1 MAFNKKFRI
10 QNGVD
15 ITGEVVVGGQLV
27 INADGTLVAAV
38 TGEAVS
44 SSEIDGLQSQ
54 IDAILGSSPEQL
66 DTLQE
71 IVAAFSSADGDLQTL
86 ISNTSAAVTA
96 LQTAIGSG
104 SLDTNAT
111 TIIGAVNELNASI
124 ANIPAGPTG
133 ATGPQGPQGPQ
144 GLTGLQG
151 QTGAAGV
158 AGVQG
163 STGPQGPQGET
174 GATGPAGQDGQDA
187 TASTPSDIGLPSVS
201 ESSDAVNV
209 DADTIIT
216 GDLSLTGSLNLS
228 GGINQY
234 NVTDLDVADK
244 TITVGHG
251 QLESLS
257 GGSGI
262 VVDGSGAS
270 MLWNQS
276 NQTWDLNKSLD
287 VTGDVNTSGLLKVGT
302 NDTEY
307 ANNYIRFKPTGAS
320 YIDHSVVG
328 QSINF
333 RLSNASSLDKTVMTL
348 SSAGNVGIGT
358 SSPSSYFSP
367 QLVVHSS
374 VNLGGITIRSN
385 ATTDTNYLLFADGT
399 SGNERYRGYV
409 SYDHNTDTMKLATG
423 ASPAITID
431 SSQNVGIGTSSPA
444 RLVDLKD
451 SSNADGARLRLRSA
465 TGIDTIPTI
474 GSVEF
479 YSDDNSTN
487 SSGIVGSIDVEGI
500 GTWNG
505 GSNNAAMT
513 FNLIQGL
520 AGTTSPVEAM
530 RIDSAG
536 RVGIAGQTNPTYNL
550 DGGFADQTW
559 GWYLN
564 SSYNAGFTYNT
575 TERSLLISTKSA
587 ENVDHIK
594 FATGGAATERA
605 RIDGEGN
612 LLVGKLTTDI
622 GTQGIRLEGTK
633 GKIEATRVGN
643 VVTTFNRTGSAG
655 TISEWMKDGAA
666 VGSIGA
672 AAGNLYIVSNDVGLN
687 FAGGGDGIYPAT
699 ANGAQRDAAIDLGAS
714 SHRFKNLYLSGAVQ
728 ASYIYRAD
736 ASGAGLHFTTNAIY
750 PTNETAALSDGT
762 ESLGAA
768 AYRFKDI
775 FLSGEVIAGAGENS
789 NPSITSHVDT
799 DTGLFFGGADILGF
813 STGGA
818 ERARLD
824 SAGRLGLGVTPEAWS
839 SVFKVLRVGTG
850 SSIAGESGGTS
861 TWFNTNAYY
870 DGSWKRINT
879 NTSAQIAHTADGK
892 QEFKVAA
899 SGSANSAIS
908 WNTAVTINNSG
919 ALLVGGTVEGP
930 GAQSGISLSGQAADS
945 NIYVRHANG
954 TGSGSLFMAFTYNT
968 SQLGSITQHGTSQIL
983 FNTTSDERAK
993 ENIVD
998 APSASDDIDAIQVRS
1013 FDWKA
1018 DGSHQKYGMVAQ
1030 ELLEVAP
1037 ESVSVPEDSEEMM
1050 GVDYSKLV
1058 PMLIKE
1064 IQSLRN
1070 RVAQLEE

>member
-133 ATGPQGPQGPQ
+133 ATGPQGPQG
-144 GLTGLQG
+144 LTGLQGQTG

-201 ESSDAVNV
+201 EDANAVNV
-209 DADTIIT
+209 DLDAIIT
-216 GDLSLTGSLNLS
+216 GDLTLLGSLNLS

-244 TITVGHG
+244 TITIGHG
-251 QLESLS
+251 QLEALS

-287 VTGDVNTSGLLKVGT
+287 VAGTATMDGGSISGNLLIGASSASAKLTVGT
-302 NDTEY
+302 FGDT
-307 ANNYIRFKPTGAS
+307 ARAAQFHGGSILIDGGAATELLMG
-320 YIDHSVVG
+320 D
-328 QSINF
+328 
-333 RLSNASSLDKTVMTL
+333 
-348 SSAGNVGIGT
+348 GNVAYMSLQT
-358 SSPSSYFSP
+358 
-367 QLVVHSS
+367 
-374 VNLGGITIRSN
+374 TDN
-385 ATTDTNYLLFADGT
+385 ATAMKIRDY
-399 SGNERYRGYV
+399 SGNADLVTVER
-409 SYDHNTDTMKLATG
+409 
-423 ASPAITID
+423 ASG
-431 SSQNVGIGTSSPA
+431 N
-444 RLVDLKD
+444 
-451 SSNADGARLRLRSA
+451 
-465 TGIDTIPTI
+465 
-474 GSVEF
+474 
-479 YSDDNSTN
+479 
-487 SSGIVGSIDVEGI
+487 
-500 GTWNG
+500 
-505 GSNNAAMT
+505 
-513 FNLIQGL
+513 
-520 AGTTSPVEAM
+520 
-530 RIDSAG
+530 
-536 RVGIAGQTNPTYNL
+536 VGIAGQTNPTYKL

-587 ENVDHIK
+587 ENIDHIK
-594 FATGGAATERA
+594 FATGGAATERV
-605 RIDGEGN
+605 RIDGE
-612 LLVGKLTTDI
+612 
-622 GTQGIRLEGTK
+622 
-633 GKIEATRVGN
+633 
-643 VVTTFNRTGSAG
+643 
-655 TISEWMKDGAA
+655 
-666 VGSIGA
+666 
-672 AAGNLYIVSNDVGLN
+672 
-687 FAGGGDGIYPAT
+687 
-699 ANGAQRDAAIDLGAS
+699 
-714 SHRFKNLYLSGAVQ
+714 
-728 ASYIYRAD
+728 
-736 ASGAGLHFTTNAIY
+736 
-750 PTNETAALSDGT
+750 
-762 ESLGAA
+762 
-768 AYRFKDI
+768 
-775 FLSGEVIAGAGENS
+775 
-789 NPSITSHVDT
+789 
-799 DTGLFFGGADILGF
+799 
-813 STGGA
+813 
-818 ERARLD
+818 
-824 SAGRLGLGVTPEAWS
+824 GRLGLGVTPEAWS

-870 DGSWKRINT
+870 DGSWKRINQ
-879 NTSAQIAHTADGK
+879 NTSAQIAHTSDGK

-899 SGSANSAIS
+899 SGSAGSAIS
-908 WNTAVTINNSG
+908 WNTAMTVDNSG
-919 ALLVGGTVEGP
+919 NLLVGKTSSSVSSSGLTVVANDFMSYTNTSTDSGDRCLVLNRQNGSGNILDFKQANGLVGSIGTESGNVFLNSASTGLLSTVGTARYKWDVDQFYPNGDNAKNLGTTANRFKDLYLSGAITAGGGISATPLVMSLATNNANCDVTMQSANSSSVTRLRNGTNDFQVHTNGAERMRINSGGVALFGTTSENGPEGITINGNSSNTPYILINTGASANTHVYFRYNSGTV
-930 GAQSGISLSGQAADS
+930 
-945 NIYVRHANG
+945 G
-954 TGSGSLFMAFTYNT
+954 TITTTATSTSYNT
-968 SQLGSITQHGTSQIL
+968 S
-983 FNTTSDERAK
+983 SDQRLK

-998 APSASDDIDAIQVRS
+998 APTASDDIDAIQVRS

-1018 DGSHQKYGMVAQ
+1018 DGEHQKYGMIAQ
-1030 ELLEVAP
+1030 ELQTVAP
-1037 ESVSVPEDSEEMM
+1037 EAVHQPEDSEELM

>member
-133 ATGPQGPQGPQ
+133 STGPQGPQ
-144 GLTGLQG
+144 GLTGLQGQTG

-201 ESSDAVNV
+201 ESADAVNV

-287 VTGDVNTSGLLKVGT
+287 VTGTATADKVTIGTSSASNGKLTLEGVDGGNSAGIYFNNTST
-302 NDTEY
+302 NG
-307 ANNYIRFKPTGAS
+307 KS
-320 YIDHSVVG
+320 YSLSSGDSG
-328 QSINF
+328 EFMLYDRTSSAY
-333 RLSNASSLDKTVMTL
+333 RLFV
-348 SSAGNVGIGT
+348 SSAGN
-358 SSPSSYFSP
+358 
-367 QLVVHSS
+367 
-374 VNLGGITIRSN
+374 
-385 ATTDTNYLLFADGT
+385 
-399 SGNERYRGYV
+399 
-409 SYDHNTDTMKLATG
+409 
-423 ASPAITID
+423 
-431 SSQNVGIGTSSPA
+431 
-444 RLVDLKD
+444 
-451 SSNADGARLRLRSA
+451 
-465 TGIDTIPTI
+465 
-474 GSVEF
+474 
-479 YSDDNSTN
+479 
-487 SSGIVGSIDVEGI
+487 
-500 GTWNG
+500 
-505 GSNNAAMT
+505 
-513 FNLIQGL
+513 
-520 AGTTSPVEAM
+520 
-530 RIDSAG
+530 
-536 RVGIAGQTNPTYNL
+536 VGIAGQTNPTYNL

-736 ASGAGLHFTTNAIY
+736 ASGSGLHFTTNAIY

-768 AYRFKDI
+768 AYRFKDLY
-775 FLSGEVIAGAGENS
+775 LSGKVIAGAGENS

-813 STGGA
+813 STGGS
-818 ERARLD
+818 ERMRIS
-824 SAGRLGLGVTPEAWS
+824 SAGELSVGTTVSGGKVTINSPTNDGLNVSVGNNRLVMISKRDNDGDHIRFGNPANYNIGNIGIQGSRPYFGNSINFSIKCDDANSGSLVPANQSGVPTNNVADIGLASNRWNDLYLGGGVHLGGTGAANKLDDYETGTWTPFLDGS
-839 SVFKVLRVGTG
+839 STDPSLSYSSQVGAYEKIGALVHASFFINVSAVNSQGSGQLRIAGLPFNSSSNINASEVPAVLLQTEPFNAGDGAGYQQYARTQTNSNFLLLGYKTGTGSTSIPSGASHVGTG
-850 SSIAGESGGTS
+850 YLIGHIVYRT
-861 TWFNTNAYY
+861 
-870 DGSWKRINT
+870 
-879 NTSAQIAHTADGK
+879 
-892 QEFKVAA
+892 
-899 SGSANSAIS
+899 
-908 WNTAVTINNSG
+908 
-919 ALLVGGTVEGP
+919 
-930 GAQSGISLSGQAADS
+930 LS
-945 NIYVRHANG
+945 
-954 TGSGSLFMAFTYNT
+954 
-968 SQLGSITQHGTSQIL
+968 
-983 FNTTSDERAK
+983 
-993 ENIVD
+993 
-998 APSASDDIDAIQVRS
+998 
-1013 FDWKA
+1013 
-1018 DGSHQKYGMVAQ
+1018 
-1030 ELLEVAP
+1030 
-1037 ESVSVPEDSEEMM
+1037 
-1050 GVDYSKLV
+1050 
-1058 PMLIKE
+1058 
-1064 IQSLRN
+1064 
-1070 RVAQLEE
+1070 

>member
-133 ATGPQGPQGPQ
+133 ATGPQGPQG
-144 GLTGLQG
+144 LTGLQGQTG

-174 GATGPAGQDGQDA
+174 GATGPAGQDA

-201 ESSDAVNV
+201 EDANAVNV
-209 DADTIIT
+209 DLDAIIT
-216 GDLSLTGSLNLS
+216 GDLTLLCSLNLS

-251 QLESLS
+251 QLEAQS

-262 VVDGSGAS
+262 VVDCSGAS

-287 VTGDVNTSGLLKVGT
+287 VTGNLTMASG
-302 NDTEY
+302 
-307 ANNYIRFKPTGAS
+307 
-320 YIDHSVVG
+320 
-328 QSINF
+328 
-333 RLSNASSLDKTVMTL
+333 
-348 SSAGNVGIGT
+348 
-358 SSPSSYFSP
+358 
-367 QLVVHSS
+367 
-374 VNLGGITIRSN
+374 
-385 ATTDTNYLLFADGT
+385 
-399 SGNERYRGYV
+399 
-409 SYDHNTDTMKLATG
+409 
-423 ASPAITID
+423 
-431 SSQNVGIGTSSPA
+431 
-444 RLVDLKD
+444 
-451 SSNADGARLRLRSA
+451 
-465 TGIDTIPTI
+465 
-474 GSVEF
+474 
-479 YSDDNSTN
+479 
-487 SSGIVGSIDVEGI
+487 GSIVAGGANDLILNAGES
-500 GTWNG
+500 GTPDIYLHSG
-505 GSNNAAMT
+505 SSTKVKIEGSNGN
-513 FNLIQGL
+513 
-520 AGTTSPVEAM
+520 
-530 RIDSAG
+530 
-536 RVGIAGQTNPTYNL
+536 VGIAGQTNPTYKL

-587 ENVDHIK
+587 ENIDHIK
-594 FATGGAATERA
+594 FATGGAATERV
-605 RIDGEGN
+605 RIDGE
-612 LLVGKLTTDI
+612 
-622 GTQGIRLEGTK
+622 
-633 GKIEATRVGN
+633 
-643 VVTTFNRTGSAG
+643 
-655 TISEWMKDGAA
+655 
-666 VGSIGA
+666 
-672 AAGNLYIVSNDVGLN
+672 
-687 FAGGGDGIYPAT
+687 
-699 ANGAQRDAAIDLGAS
+699 
-714 SHRFKNLYLSGAVQ
+714 
-728 ASYIYRAD
+728 
-736 ASGAGLHFTTNAIY
+736 
-750 PTNETAALSDGT
+750 
-762 ESLGAA
+762 
-768 AYRFKDI
+768 
-775 FLSGEVIAGAGENS
+775 
-789 NPSITSHVDT
+789 
-799 DTGLFFGGADILGF
+799 
-813 STGGA
+813 
-818 ERARLD
+818 
-824 SAGRLGLGVTPEAWS
+824 GRLGLGVTPEAWS

-870 DGSWKRINT
+870 DGSWKRINQ
-879 NTSAQIAHTADGK
+879 NTSAQIAHTSDGK

-899 SGSANSAIS
+899 SGSAGSVIS
-908 WNTAVTINNSG
+908 WNTAMTVDNSSNVLVGTTDTTPGIGNTNAGISMSAANGIIISRADDAPINISRNSSDGVLTYFRKDGTIIGSIKADSGSIGIGSGDCGLLFYDAGNRIIPRNNTVTSDASLDLGATTDRFKDLYLSGTVKSQGVELEDIKAKDNNG
-919 ALLVGGTVEGP
+919 LNFQTTDGQKRVTLDNAGHLLVGTTINGTP
-930 GAQSGISLSGQAADS
+930 SQGIGIIGGIPNSLIRIG
-945 NIYVRHANG
+945 HANG
-954 TGSGSLFMAFTYNT
+954 TTSGNLYMQFAYNQ
-968 SQLGSITQHGTSQIL
+968 SQLGSISQHGTSQVL

-998 APSASDDIDAIQVRS
+998 APTASDDIDAIQVRS
-1013 FDWKA
+1013 FNWKA
-1018 DGSHQKYGMVAQ
+1018 DGVHQKYGMIAQ
-1030 ELLEVAP
+1030 ELQTVAP
-1037 ESVSVPEDSEEMM
+1037 EAVHQPEDSEDMM